1 MMDLVRIL
9 VIKYTYVAHLQD
21 LRDFMT
27 SEAVPL
33 VVEFNHETAKQI
45 FKPPNNQEN

>member
-1 MMDLVRIL
+1 MDLVRIL
-9 VIKYTYVAHLQD
+9 VIKYMLQD